1 MTPFFIMTLRNK
13 NQYHWPHGSGKDT
26 KVISSFDEVSIKLYT
41 VRKER
46 ISGNGQLC
54 NQLPAS
60 SLSDIQFDR
69 FCVINDKLFYLKH
82 ILHESKTTLYVQLNL
97 FSYFSFKRFIL
108 AQFKNGVF
116 KCEVLYKVRYN

>member
-1 MTPFFIMTLRNK
+1 MTWVAIHQIIKGYEKANKGDVNGLFLDKTMTCNDSFFDNDSKKHK
-13 NQYHWPHGSGKDT
+13 NQYDWPYGSEKDT

-54 NQLPAS
+54 NQLPAC

-69 FCVINDKLFYLKH
+69 FCVIND
-82 ILHESKTTLYVQLNL
+82 N
-97 FSYFSFKRFIL
+97 
-108 AQFKNGVF
+108 
-116 KCEVLYKVRYN
+116 